1 MQVDDSCHYGLHRVL
16 VVYTF
21 DYSKD
26 YFVFDLVG
34 IGLQLVAGHTVAVV
48 VAVVAAAVVA
58 VVVVAAAV
66 AVVVILVAAVVVA
79 AAGHTVVRLVP

>member
-16 VVYTF
+16 VVCTF

-34 IGLQLVAGHTVAVV
+34 IGLQLVAGHT